1 MKCEIGMAMWNL
13 SDSVSA
19 AFEDHNGGAALERN
33 ALISLRV
40 NIVSIYQS

>member
-1 MKCEIGMAMWNL
+1 MKCEIGMAVWNL

-19 AFEDHNGGAALERN
+19 AFEDHKGGAALEPN

-40 NIVSIYQS
+40 NIYQS